1 VEIVTD
7 FPELAGPSG
16 SSDQM
21 TEARDR
27 RPEIMSKD
35 AGCAERFSWPLFA
48 TVIKPISHPRLLVSG
63 LCFLLF
69 AFSVPAAAQQ
79 AGKVYRIGL
88 CRWARP
94 KFTGVE

>member
-1 VEIVTD
+1 VKIVTD

-21 TEARDR
+21 TEARDYEQR
-27 RPEIMSKD
+27 RRMCG
-35 AGCAERFSWPLFA
+35 ALFLA
-48 TVIKPISHPRLLVSG
+48 AICHGGKADLSSPTSD